1 MDNLT
6 HSLLGLAASKA
17 GLERLSPAAT
27 PLCIIAANAP
37 DADIITLVAGRWTYL
52 HHHRGITHSIVGTLA
67 LALLIPALFWLGDRL
82 IARIRKRPPVVKF
95 RGLLLASLIVSA
107 THPLLDW
114 TNNYG
119 IRPLLPWNGQWYYG
133 DLVFILDPFIWLG
146 LGGASFLLTSNNRWR
161 LAGWILL
168 ACVLS
173 FLIVIVPSLR
183 AGSGFPLMSSLFWVT
198 GLAALIVAYR
208 ARVAERCGKSIAI
221 VALSLL
227 VVYWGALSVVH
238 DRAFDRASR
247 MSAAMASAN
256 GESVRRM
263 AVMPTLANP
272 SRWQCVFETD
282 KGDYRFDLSLSVD
295 SVIGETLRFEKP
307 QGIETKALEAAQ
319 KDERVRIFLGFAR
332 FPVMRIQ
339 GDCISETLV
348 QMADLRY
355 TEPGPDGRGTFSIE
369 VPVDCSIEAKR

>member
-1 MDNLT
+1 MENLT

-17 GLERLSPAAT
+17 GLERLSPATTA
-27 PLCIIAANAP
+27 LCIIAANAP

-52 HHHRGITHSIVGTLA
+52 HHHRGITHSIVGTLV
-67 LALLIPALFWLGDRL
+67 LALLIPVLFWLGDRI
-82 IARIRKRPPVVKF
+82 IARIRKRSPVVRF
-95 RGLLLASLIVSA
+95 RGLLLASLIVSV
-107 THPLLDW
+107 THPILDW

-119 IRPLLPWNGQWYYG
+119 IRPLLPWSGQWYYG

-146 LGGASFLLTSNNRWR
+146 LGGASFLLTSNTRWR

-173 FLIVIVPSLR
+173 FLVVIAPTLR
-183 AGSGFPLMSSLFWVT
+183 AGSVFPYLSSEIWVL
-198 GLAALIVAYR
+198 GLVALTIAYR
-208 ARVAERCGKSIAI
+208 ARLGERCGKSIAI

-238 DRAFDRASR
+238 DRAFEQASGLS
-247 MSAAMASAN
+247 SAIASAN
-256 GESVRRM
+256 GENVLRM

-282 KGDYRFDLSLSVD
+282 KGDYRFDLSLGSK
-295 SVIGETLRFEKP
+295 STIGETIRFEKP
-307 QGIETKALEAAQ
+307 LAIDAKALEAAQ

-332 FPVMRIQ
+332 FPVKRVQ

-355 TEPGPDGRGTFSIE
+355 TEPGPGRRGTFSIE
-369 VPVDCSIEAKR
+369 VPVDCSIGAKR

>member
-17 GLERLSPAAT
+17 GLERLSPAT
-27 PLCIIAANAP
+27 TSLCVIAANAP

-67 LALLIPALFWLGDRL
+67 LALLIPVLFWLGDQI
-82 IARIRKRPPVVKF
+82 IARIRKRPPAVKF

-119 IRPLLPWNGQWYYG
+119 VRPLLPWSGQWYYG

-168 ACVLS
+168 AGVLS
-173 FLIVIVPSLR
+173 FLIVIVPTLR
-183 AGSGFPLMSSLFWVT
+183 AGSVFPTLASAFWVT
-198 GLAALIVAYR
+198 GLAALVIAYR

-238 DRAFDRASR
+238 NHAFDKARGIS
-247 MSAAMASAN
+247 SEMASAN
-256 GESVRRM
+256 GENVRRM

-282 KGDYRFDLSLSVD
+282 KADYRFDLSLSAN
-295 SVIGETLRFEKP
+295 SVIGETVRFEKP
-307 QGIETKALEAAQ
+307 QGIATKAFEAAQ
-319 KDERVRIFLGFAR
+319 KDERVRTFLGFAR
-332 FPVMRIQ
+332 FPVMRAQ
-339 GDCISETLV
+339 GDCLSETLV

-355 TEPGPDGRGTFSIE
+355 TEPGPNRRGTFSIE
-369 VPVDCSIEAKR
+369 LPVDCSIEANR